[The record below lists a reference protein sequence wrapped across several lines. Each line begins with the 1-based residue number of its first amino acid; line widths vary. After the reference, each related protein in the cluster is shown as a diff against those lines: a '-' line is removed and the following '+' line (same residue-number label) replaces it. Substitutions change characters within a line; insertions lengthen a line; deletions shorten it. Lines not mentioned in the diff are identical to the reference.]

1 MNKEDVL
8 SFPLC
13 VFPKEIQQIIE
24 DTHRDLNFP
33 VNYIAASL
41 FFAVSLAIGTTRRLS
56 AKKGWNTKCIMFMS
70 LLGQPGAVKTH
81 PIVFALAPFA
91 ELDKGTLLKYEQEL
105 EEYRK
110 SPIEKRTAKPKARQF
125 IVKDITIEGLAKV
138 QKDNPHGICVLSD
151 ELKGW
156 VANFNR
162 YRKSGGDQEQWLS
175 LYNGGSIVSNRKS
188 QDDIVFLPE
197 SFVNVIGGL
206 QPGVLAN
213 LFKGE
218 MTENGFL
225 YRILFV
231 NNSSEDE
238 PVLWSDDDLP
248 SDAEAIWRNF
258 ILKILSICG
267 YYEPKPTLELHF
279 SGEAWSFIKDWQNNK
294 EIELINNGS
303 DAAIAIFRKIQEYAL
318 RFCIVIHTIREAYE
332 DITDP
337 STVDV
342 KTVILAT
349 VLADYFFATAK
360 DVYAYIIEGGKNPVK
375 FFELLNRLNTEFTTK
390 QALIVGGQMGLSTR
404 TIFRYLDVTPD
415 DPFLK
420 KLKHGHYEKKD

>member
-1 MNKEDVL
+1 MKTEDVL
-8 SFPLC
+8 LFPLC
-13 VFPKEIQQIIE
+13 VFPKEIQQVIE

-91 ELDKGTLLKYEQEL
+91 ELDKGTLLKYEQDL
-105 EEYRK
+105 AEYRQQ
-110 SPIEKRTAKPKARQF
+110 PIEQRQSKPKARQF
-125 IVKDITIEGLAKV
+125 IVKDITIEGLTKV
-138 QKDNPHGICVLSD
+138 HKDNPHGICVLSD

-175 LYNGGSIVSNRKS
+175 LYNGGSIVCNRKS
-188 QDDIVFLPE
+188 QDDITFLPE

-213 LFKGE
+213 LFRGE

-238 PVLWSDDDLP
+238 PVLWSDEDLP

-258 ILKILSICG
+258 IMKVLSNCG
-267 YYEPKPTLELHF
+267 YFEQKPTIELHF

-294 EIELINNGS
+294 EIDLVENGS
-303 DAAIAIFRKIQEYAL
+303 DSAIAIFRKIQEYAL
-318 RFCIVIHTIREAYE
+318 RFCIVIHTIREASE
-332 DITDP
+332 EISDV

-349 VLADYFFATAK
+349 VLAEYFFSTARN
-360 DVYAYIIEGGKNPVK
+360 VYSFIIEGGENPDK
-375 FFELLNRLNTEFTTK
+375 FFELLNRLNTEFTTN
-390 QALIVGGQMGLSTR
+390 QALIIGEKMGLSRR
-404 TIFRYLDVTPD
+404 TIFRYLDVGSD
-415 DPFLK
+415 DPFLR
-420 KLKHGHYEKKD
+420 KLKHGHYEKKE